1 MTLAARCKQLLLTM
15 PTDVEKVVVDRGF
28 CKQCCDW
35 LGVYTGRTVQLC
47 NQTLDREFAD
57 TGGYI
62 YLLSLEQTFSE
73 FCWVLRR
80 LSQFEGDSIK
90 DSIS

>member
-1 MTLAARCKQLLLTM
+1 MQTAAVNDAYGCRKSSGKQGGSVSSAVIGWACTQVGLYSSVIKPLT
-15 PTDVEKVVVDRGF
+15 ENS
-28 CKQCCDW
+28 
-35 LGVYTGRTVQLC
+35 RTQAEV
-47 NQTLDREFAD
+47 
-57 TGGYI
+57 

-80 LSQFEGDSIK
+80 LSQFEGDSVK